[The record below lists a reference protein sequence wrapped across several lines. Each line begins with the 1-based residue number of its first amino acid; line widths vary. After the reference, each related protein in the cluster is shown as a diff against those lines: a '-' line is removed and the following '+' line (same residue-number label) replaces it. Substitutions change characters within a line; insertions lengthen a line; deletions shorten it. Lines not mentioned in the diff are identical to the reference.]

1 MTESNPLGLA
11 HLLASTDAVGRA
23 LFVVLLLMSVASWT
37 VMAVQA
43 LARWRGRQR
52 GSAFLARFWAAPSLA
67 AAGRE
72 LAETAPQEAFGRLAL
87 RALEARAH
95 HDTHGAG
102 DARRLAE
109 AGGLHDFVE
118 RAIKQGLDEEALRA
132 EHGLTLLATV
142 GATAPFVGLF
152 GTVWGVYHALIGIG
166 SAGSLGTLDQVAG
179 PVGEALVMT
188 GLGLAVAIPA
198 VIAYNVL
205 VRGNRLLAGRLD
217 GFAHQLM
224 SLVATGA
231 ALGRGPAEVPLQAP
245 LRVARSAQPA

>member
-23 LFVVLLLMSVASWT
+23 LFIALLLMSVASWT
-37 VMAVQA
+37 VIAVQA

-52 GSAFLARFWAAPSLA
+52 ATAFLARFWAAPSLQA
-67 AAGRE
+67 VGRE
-72 LAETAPQEAFGRLAL
+72 LGEQAAQEPFGRLAA
-87 RALEARAH
+87 RALEARSH
-95 HDTHGAG
+95 HDAHGERSAE
-102 DARRLAE
+102 RLAE
-109 AGGLHDFVE
+109 AGGLHGFVE

-166 SAGSLGTLDQVAG
+166 AAGSLGTLDQVAG

-198 VIAYNVL
+198 VVAYNAL
-205 VRGNRLLAGRLD
+205 VRGNRVLAGRLD

-231 ALGRGPAEVPLQAP
+231 TLGRGTATEAQAAATP
-245 LRVARSAQPA
+245 RATALRSA